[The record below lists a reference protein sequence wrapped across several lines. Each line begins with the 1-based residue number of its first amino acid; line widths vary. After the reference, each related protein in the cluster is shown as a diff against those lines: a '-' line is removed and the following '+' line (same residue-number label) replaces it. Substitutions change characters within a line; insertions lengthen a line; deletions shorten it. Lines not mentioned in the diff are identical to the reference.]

1 MKSYIQ
7 RAIIYTTL
15 LLITAALTPSAWAV
29 PMWSR
34 RYSVPCSVCHSSP
47 SLQLTST
54 GLDFFRKGHRFD
66 KDTFDKD
73 LSHLLSAHIEA
84 QYSVEKGTASQFTK
98 PDFHFHAGGAVSE
111 NFSTYVD
118 ANVNN
123 DFEAVYG
130 QGTWA
135 AGKQSFFTA
144 RAGKLNPT
152 IIRNYAGGL
161 MASASTPLIITDTTL
176 GSNPFTPGRGSFGV
190 TVAGGW
196 KSLFFEG
203 GVINGEDIPGQ
214 ATVNRHKDT
223 YVSAEYALPDGISGV
238 GAYYHRG
245 GYDIGDPAAITFDR
259 YDRAALFANFTRDK
273 YRVAGAYL
281 TGKDSLATQPRP
293 KISGY
298 YVQGDFHPVDKVTP
312 FVRYEY
318 SKTAIGSDSTRQRK
332 ATLGCSLKLY
342 ETEVSGGRVVIEGAR
357 NNSGEGRTNSALVSL
372 LVAF

>member
-1 MKSYIQ
+1 LKSYFEKI
-7 RAIIYTTL
+7 IIYTTL
-15 LLITAALTPSAWAV
+15 ILITAAMVPSAWAV

-34 RYSVPCSVCHSSP
+34 RYSVACSVCHSAP

-54 GLDFFRKGHRFD
+54 GLDFFRKGHRFE

-73 LSHLLSAHIEA
+73 VSHLLSAHVETE
-84 QYSVEKGTASQFTK
+84 YSVEKGTPSQFTK
-98 PDFHFHAGGAVSE
+98 PDFHLHAGGAVSE

-130 QGTWA
+130 QGTWVT
-135 AGKQSFFTA
+135 GKESFFTA

-176 GSNPFTPGRGSFGV
+176 GSNPFTPSRGSFGV

-203 GVINGEDIPGQ
+203 GLINGEDVPGQ
-214 ATVNRHKDT
+214 AAVNRHKDT

-245 GYDIGDPAAITFDR
+245 GYDLVDPAAMTFDR

-281 TGKDSLATQPRP
+281 TGKDSIATQPRP

-298 YVQGDFHPVDKVTP
+298 YVQADFHPVSLITP

-318 SKTAIGSDSTRQRK
+318 SKTDIGSDRAHQRK
-332 ATLGCSLKLY
+332 ATLGCSLMLY
-342 ETEVSGGRVVIEGAR
+342 ETDVSGGRVVFEGAR
-357 NNSGEGRTNSALVSL
+357 NNTGDGRANSALISL
-372 LVAF
+372 LLAF